1 MVATMLRR
9 DPSEHVALQQRSL
22 MRFTRL
28 TLLASLLA
36 LVVVPA
42 ALAIAF
48 TDASFNTPTGETG
61 KPYSHQFEMRAGGG
75 CGPPFEYVILSGQL
89 PPGLSLDRN
98 SGKVTGTPTTAGSFG
113 FSLEGRDIPTVE
125 CSGVGTVPPVSSAQ
139 RDFTIDIVAALSV
152 QQQTVPSP
160 AFANEPYSFQMTASG
175 GGTQTWSIASGTLP
189 PGIAFSAGG
198 LLSGTP
204 TTPGDYQFVVKV
216 GDGNRSDTETF
227 IIRVVQRLAAAAP
240 ASSPAEVGIAFTT
253 AVSATG
259 GRAPYTWSLTGG
271 TLPTGLT
278 LDPGTGTISGTPT
291 AAGTFGATLA
301 VTDSLGLTAQVA
313 LPLTVA
319 AKLAIATKKLKAAKE
334 DKLYRAK
341 IVTANGV
348 SPKTY
353 KLRGKVPR
361 GLKFNT
367 RTGVLAGK
375 PTQTGTFRL
384 TFEVTDRL
392 GAKAKTTLVLKVL
405 EA

>member
-1 MVATMLRR
+1 MRSARI
-9 DPSEHVALQQRSL
+9 ALLS
-22 MRFTRL
+22 

-48 TDASFNTPTGETG
+48 TDESFLTPTGETG
-61 KPYSHQFEMRAGGG
+61 KPYFHQFEMRAGGG

-98 SGKVTGTPTTAGSFG
+98 TGKVTGIPTVAGSYS
-113 FSLEGRDIPTVE
+113 FSLEGRDIPTPS
-125 CSGVGTVPPVSSAQ
+125 CYCCPVPPVSSAQ
-139 RDFTIDIVAALSV
+139 RDFKIDIAPGLSV
-152 QQQTVPSP
+152 QQQAVPSP
-160 AFANEPYSFQMTASG
+160 AFINEPYSFQVTATG

-189 PGIAFSAGG
+189 PGIALSAGG

-227 IIRVVQRLAAAAP
+227 MIRVVQRLTAAAP
-240 ASSPAEVGIAFTT
+240 AISPAEVGIAFTAT
-253 AVSATG
+253 VSATG

-278 LDPGTGTISGTPT
+278 LDPATGTISGTPT
-291 AAGTFGATLA
+291 AAATFGATLT
-301 VTDSLGLTAQVA
+301 VTDSLGLTAQVN
-313 LPLTVA
+313 LPLNVT
-319 AKLAIATKKLKAAKE
+319 AKLAIATKKLKTAKE
-334 DKLYRAK
+334 DKRYRAQ
-341 IVTANGV
+341 IVTTNGV

-353 KLRGKVPR
+353 KLRGKVPQ

-367 RTGVLAGK
+367 RTGVLSGK
-375 PTQTGTFRL
+375 PTKAGTFRL
-384 TFEVTDRL
+384 NFEVTDRL

-405 EA
+405 GA

>member
-1 MVATMLRR
+1 
-9 DPSEHVALQQRSL
+9 
-22 MRFTRL
+22 MRFGRIAL
-28 TLLASLLA
+28 LAPTLLASVLA

-48 TDASFNTPTGETG
+48 TDESFFTPVGEVG
-61 KPYSHQFEMRAGGG
+61 KPYSHQFQIRPGGG
-75 CGPPFEYVILSGQL
+75 CGPPYKYTVLSGQL
-89 PPGLSLDRN
+89 PPGITLDRD

-113 FSLEGRDIPTVE
+113 FSLQGEDIPTAI
-125 CSGVGTVPPVSSAQ
+125 CFPPPPPNPLPEPDATQ
-139 RDFTIDIVAALSV
+139 RDFTINIVAALSV
-152 QQQTVPSP
+152 QQQAVPSP
-160 AFANEPYSFQMTASG
+160 AFVNEPYSFQVTASG
-175 GGTQTWSIASGTLP
+175 GGTQTWSIASGSLP
-189 PGIAFSAGG
+189 PGIAFSPGG

-204 TTPGDYQFVVKV
+204 TTPGDYQFVVRV
-216 GDGNRSDTETF
+216 SDGSRSDSETF

-240 ASSPAEVGIAFTT
+240 PISPAEVGIAFTT

-278 LDPGTGTISGTPT
+278 LDPATGTISGTPT
-291 AAGTFGATLA
+291 AAGTFSATLT
-301 VTDSLGLTAQVA
+301 VTDSLALTAQVD

-334 DKLYRAK
+334 DKRYSAK

-353 KLRGKVPR
+353 KLRGKVPP
-361 GLKFNT
+361 GLRFNT
-367 RTGVLAGK
+367 RTGVLSGK
-375 PTQTGTFRL
+375 PTKAGTFRL